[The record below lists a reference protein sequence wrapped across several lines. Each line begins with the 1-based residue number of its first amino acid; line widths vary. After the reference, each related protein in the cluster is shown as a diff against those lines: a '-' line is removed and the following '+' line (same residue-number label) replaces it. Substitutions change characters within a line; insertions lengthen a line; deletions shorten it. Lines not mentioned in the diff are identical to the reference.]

1 MTRHTASAVLAL
13 GRHERALWPG
23 AGILLPLPF
32 VAWGAAWLLAG
43 EGRGEHG
50 VIMLGVPI
58 LAFVNP
64 TGRRIFLGLLPMGLL
79 GLVYD
84 TMRLVKNLGV
94 TPDRVHLCDLRAI
107 DLRIAS
113 ANVDG
118 VRGTVHDWVQAHT
131 STTLD
136 LLCAIPYG
144 TFIYVIVG
152 FAIFLYAK
160 DYERMRTFGW
170 AFLILNLAGFVT
182 YHLYPAAPP
191 WYFHQHGC
199 TVDLAA
205 LPSEGENLAR
215 VDAWLGV
222 HYFREFYGRASDVY
236 GAVPSL
242 HVAYPLLI
250 LLFGWPILRWPGRA
264 FAIVFL
270 AAMCT
275 AAVWL
280 DHHWIID
287 VVLGLMYTLVVFAG
301 VATYERSR
309 PITLAAAS

>member
-1 MTRHTASAVLAL
+1 MTRNTVSALMQL
-13 GRHERALWPG
+13 GRHVRRLWPG

-43 EGRGEHG
+43 EARAEH
-50 VIMLGVPI
+50 VLIMIGVPI
-58 LAFVNP
+58 LAFVNA
-64 TGRRIFLGLLPMGLL
+64 TGKRLFLGLLPMGLL

-84 TMRLVKNLGV
+84 TMRLVKDFGV
-94 TPDRVHLCDLRAI
+94 TPDRVHLCDLRQI

-113 ANVDG
+113 ADVG
-118 VRGTVHDWVQAHT
+118 GARGTVHDWVQAHT
-131 STTLD
+131 SPTLD
-136 LLCAIPYG
+136 LLCAVPYG

-160 DYERMRTFGW
+160 DYARMRTFGW
-170 AFLILNLAGFVT
+170 AFLILNLAGFAT

-191 WYFHQHGC
+191 WYFHEHGC

-205 LPSEGENLAR
+205 LPSEGANLAR
-215 VDAWLGV
+215 VDAWLGIP
-222 HYFREFYGRASDVY
+222 YFRNFYGRASDVY

-250 LLFGWPILRWPGRA
+250 LLFGWPILRWPGRLFAAA
-264 FAIVFL
+264 FLV
-270 AAMCT
+270 AMCM

-287 VVLGLMYTLVVFAG
+287 IVVGLGYTLAVFAL
-301 VATYERSR
+301 VTTYQRSR
-309 PITLAAAS
+309 PLALEATS